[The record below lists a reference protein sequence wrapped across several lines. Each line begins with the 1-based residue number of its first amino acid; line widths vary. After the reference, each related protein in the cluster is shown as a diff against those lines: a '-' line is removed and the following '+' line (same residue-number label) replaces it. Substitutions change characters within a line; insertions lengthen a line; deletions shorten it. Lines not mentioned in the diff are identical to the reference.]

1 MSTFTEDDLQIT
13 FTNIVSVR
21 KFDDGR
27 SHRLSHCMKAVDFIV
42 ELPDRYL
49 YIEFKDPQNP
59 AGPDPQGGAYFKQFN
74 SGQLDKSLR
83 YKYRDSFLYE
93 WAAGRADK
101 PVYYLVL
108 VALDTLTSPLLTQRQ
123 KALEQKL
130 PLRGPQG
137 QSWARP
143 IVNGC
148 AVFNM
153 KSWNKKFPEYPISR
167 RSSLREAA
175 P

>member
-1 MSTFTEDDLQIT
+1 MSTFTEGDLQIT
-13 FTNIVSVR
+13 FEDIVSVR
-21 KFDDGR
+21 KFDDGC
-27 SHRLSHCMKAVDFIV
+27 SHGLSHCMKAVDFIV
-42 ELPDRYL
+42 ELSDRYL
-49 YIEFKDPQNP
+49 FIEFKDPQDP
-59 AGPDPQGGAYFKQFN
+59 TVPDPEGDAYLQRFKR
-74 SGQLDKSLR
+74 GQLDKSLQ

-101 PVYYLVL
+101 SVDYLVL
-108 VALDTLTSPLLTQRQ
+108 VALDTLTSLHLTQRK

-137 QSWARP
+137 QSWSRP

-148 AVFNM
+148 AVFNI
-153 KSWNKKFPEYPISR
+153 KSWNSKFREYPISR
-167 RSSLREAA
+167 RSSLREAV

>member
-1 MSTFTEDDLQIT
+1 MSTFTEGDLQIT
-13 FTNIVSVR
+13 FKDIVSAR
-21 KFDDGR
+21 KFDDGC
-27 SHRLSHCMKAVDFIV
+27 SHGLSHCMKAVDFIV

-49 YIEFKDPQNP
+49 FIEFKDPQDP
-59 AGPDPQGGAYFKQFN
+59 TVPDPEGDAYLQRFKR
-74 SGQLDKSLR
+74 GQLDKSLQ

-108 VALDTLTSPLLTQRQ
+108 VALDTLTSLHLTQRQ

-130 PLRGPQG
+130 PLRGPQ
-137 QSWARP
+137 SWSRP

-153 KSWNKKFPEYPISR
+153 ESWNSRFPKYQVAR
-167 RSSLREAA
+167 RSSLRCVI

>member
-1 MSTFTEDDLQIT
+1 MSTFIEGDLQIT
-13 FTNIVSVR
+13 FDDIVPVR

-27 SHRLSHCMKAVDFIV
+27 SHCMKAVDFIV
-42 ELPDRYL
+42 ELSDRYL
-49 YIEFKDPQNP
+49 FIEFKDPQDP
-59 AGPDPQGGAYFKQFN
+59 AVPDPEGGAYLQRFKR
-74 SGQLDKSLR
+74 GQLDKSLQ

-108 VALDTLTSPLLTQRQ
+108 VALDTLASPLLTQRQ

-137 QSWARP
+137 QSWSRP

-153 KSWNKKFPEYPISR
+153 ESWNSRFPKYQVAR
-167 RSSLREAA
+167 RSSLREAV

>member
-1 MSTFTEDDLQIT
+1 MSTFIEGDLQIT

-42 ELPDRYL
+42 ELADHYL
-49 YIEFKDPQNP
+49 FIEFKDPQDP
-59 AGPDPQGGAYFKQFN
+59 AGCDPKGGAYLQRFKR
-74 SGQLDKSLR
+74 GQIDKSLQ

-108 VALDTLTSPLLTQRQ
+108 VALDTLTSLHLGQR
-123 KALEQKL
+123 KTALEQKL

-148 AVFNM
+148 AVFNI
-153 KSWNKKFPEYPISR
+153 KSWNSRFPEYPISR
-167 RSSLREAA
+167 RSSLREAV

>member
-1 MSTFTEDDLQIT
+1 MSTFIEGDLQIT
-13 FTNIVSVR
+13 FTNIVAVR

-42 ELPDRYL
+42 ELADRYL
-49 YIEFKDPQNP
+49 FIEFKDPQNP
-59 AGPDPQGGAYFKQFN
+59 ASPDPKGGAYFEQFN
-74 SGQLDKSLR
+74 GEQMDEDLK
-83 YKYRDSFLYE
+83 YKYRDSLLYE

-101 PVYYLVL
+101 PVDYLVL
-108 VALDTLTSPLLTQRQ
+108 VALDTLTSLHLMQRQ

-137 QSWARP
+137 QPWARP

-148 AVFNM
+148 AVFNIE
-153 KSWNKKFPEYPISR
+153 SWNSKFREYPISR
-167 RSSLREAA
+167 RSSLRGAA
-175 P
+175 T